1 MRSLVTGGSGFIGS
15 HLVEALVA
23 RGDEVVCLVRDGR
36 PGWLEG
42 LPSVALVPGDV
53 TNPDALQR
61 CVDGVDRVFH
71 LAGLT
76 KARAP
81 AEFFRVNAEGT
92 GNLVRACS
100 VVKGTPRRFVY
111 LSSLAA
117 VGPSPDRVPRGE
129 TAIPRPVSPYGWSKL
144 HGETEVLRVR
154 DRLGIVILRP
164 PVVYGPRDR
173 GLWVYARWVR
183 RGVVPMPS
191 GPPRA
196 LSLCAVED
204 LVRVLLAAAEADVPS
219 GEVYHVAGE
228 GAFTWEEVGRA
239 FGTAMGIRARP
250 LRLPIPFLLGLAAG
264 AEAWG
269 RMRGRAT
276 SLNRGK
282 VREALGHWVC
292 DTGKARRHLAFLP
305 GVGLEEGVALAV
317 RWYLSRGWL

>member
-154 DRLGIVILRP
+154 DRLGVVILRP

-239 FGTAMGIRARP
+239 FGTAMGIQARP
-250 LRLPIPFLLGLAAG
+250 VRLPIPLLLGLAAG

-269 RMRGRAT
+269 RMRGQAT
-276 SLNRGK
+276 FLSRGK

-305 GVGLEEGVALAV
+305 RVGLEAGVALTV